1 MFGGGTLKKNLIIW
15 QFACFVAAVLCGTL
29 LHFLYVWTNEN
40 TAVVLISAVNE
51 STWEHMKILYFPML
65 AFSII
70 QYRYFKNSDCYWWVK
85 SAGIMIGLIAIPILF
100 YTYNGAIGKSPDWL
114 NITFFFIAALA
125 GSFTEYILF
134 RKAKITR
141 KSKLLPFFLILS
153 IGVMFIYFTFDPPM
167 IPLFKDP
174 LTGSYGI

>member
-1 MFGGGTLKKNLIIW
+1 MFGGGTMKKNLFIW
-15 QFACFVAAVLCGTL
+15 QFACFVATVLFGTL
-29 LHFLYVWTNEN
+29 LHFLYDWTNEN
-40 TAVVLISAVNE
+40 TAVALISAVNE

-65 AFSII
+65 IFSII
-70 QYRYFKNSDCYWWVK
+70 QYRYFKNNDCYWWVK
-85 SAGIMIGLIAIPILF
+85 LTGIITGLIAIPIMF

-134 RKAKITR
+134 RKAKITL

-153 IGVMFIYFTFDPPM
+153 IGAMFIYFTFDPPVL
-167 IPLFKDP
+167 PLFKDP
-174 LTGSYGI
+174 LTGRYGI